1 MHTETVGSRELST
14 RNLVKHQIQMSL
26 VSYIIL
32 FILATLPILFG
43 AVQPWVWS
51 FYTVCIFG
59 AFIILLWIKSG
70 IRNRLS
76 GKQAVFYVGIFF
88 AVTLFQLIPLPE
100 RLLDLLSSHQCEVLN
115 VSREL
120 INRPLTVHP
129 LSYAPL
135 ASLAWWLFLLSL
147 VLFFLILRSTLT
159 DRRYLRT
166 VIWLLFGLT
175 SVEALYGILQALVPN
190 MGVLWVDYITA
201 YLGDARGTYINRN
214 HFAGFMEMM
223 IPLMLGFTLSR
234 EDWETKVG
242 VKSFFASDRPQ
253 LQFLL
258 CLGLVL
264 MVLALLFS
272 KSRAGITGFFV
283 GLSTFILLIR
293 SKREKMPLSVTMMF
307 VGICIL
313 VFFYSLKIGVDPI
326 LERFLKLST
335 DASRLDFWRDSLA
348 IIQAHPFGTGLN
360 TFKLVFP
367 VYNVSTT
374 TEIVVTHLHN
384 DYLHLLV
391 ETGWIGF
398 FALVSGLAVFLIGS
412 FRKVGN
418 LGLKDDPL
426 RFFLATGAL
435 SGMTSIVFH
444 SLFDFNLHIPA
455 NCVYFVT
462 LMAIVYTCAWLEP
475 VKNPDLSGNRN
486 LMNS

>member
-1 MHTETVGSRELST
+1 MLAC
-14 RNLVKHQIQMSL
+14 KSL
-26 VSYIIL
+26 TL
-32 FILATLPILFG
+32 FVLATLPILFG
-43 AVQPWVWS
+43 AVQPWVRS

-59 AFIILLWIKSG
+59 VFIILLWYKGG
-70 IRNRLS
+70 IGNRLP

-100 RLLDLLSSHQCEVLN
+100 GLLHLLSSHQCKVLD

-129 LSYAPL
+129 LSYAPR

-147 VLFFLILRSTLT
+147 VLFFLILRSILT

-166 VIWLLFGLT
+166 VLWLLFGLA

-234 EDWETKVG
+234 EDWETKIG

-258 CLGLVL
+258 SLGLVL

-283 GLSTFILLIR
+283 GLSTFMLLIR
-293 SKREKMPLSVTMMF
+293 SRRKKMPLSVTFMF
-307 VGICIL
+307 TGICAL
-313 VFFYSLKIGVDPI
+313 VFFYSLKIGVDPL

-348 IIQAHPFGTGLN
+348 IIQAHPFGTGLS
-360 TFKLVFP
+360 TCKQVFA
-367 VYNVSTT
+367 VYNISTS
-374 TEIVVTHLHN
+374 TEVVVTHLHN

-398 FALVSGLAVFLIGS
+398 LALASGLAVFLIGS
-412 FRKVGN
+412 FRKVRN
-418 LGLKDDPL
+418 LDLKDDPL

-435 SGMTSIVFH
+435 SGLTSIVFH
-444 SLFDFNLHIPA
+444 SFFDFNLHIPA

-475 VKNPDLSGNRN
+475 VKKPDLSAREKFLSQNEQ
-486 LMNS
+486 L

>member
-1 MHTETVGSRELST
+1 MFAC
-14 RNLVKHQIQMSL
+14 KSL
-26 VSYIIL
+26 IL
-32 FILATLPILFG
+32 FILLTLPIMFG

-59 AFIILLWIKSG
+59 AFVILLWKGNGFQNQIFNKP
-70 IRNRLS
+70 
-76 GKQAVFYVGIFF
+76 ATVFIGIFF
-88 AVTLFQLIPLPE
+88 AFTLIQLIPLPE
-100 RLLDLLSSHQCEVLN
+100 EVQRFFSLHQYEIFDTARGLIGLPSSW
-115 VSREL
+115 
-120 INRPLTVHP
+120 RPLSHDP
-129 LSYAPL
+129 R

-147 VLFFLILRSTLT
+147 VLLFLILRSILT

-166 VIWLLFGLT
+166 VLWLLFGLA

-234 EDWETKVG
+234 EDWESKIG
-242 VKSFFASDRPQ
+242 VKSFFASDRPH

-258 CLGLVL
+258 SLGLVL

-272 KSRAGITGFFV
+272 KSRAGITGFFI
-283 GLSTFILLIR
+283 GLSTFLLLIR
-293 SKREKMPLSVTMMF
+293 SKQKKMPLSVTFMF
-307 VGICIL
+307 AGICAL

-326 LERFLKLST
+326 LERFLKLTT

-348 IIQAHPFGTGLN
+348 IIRAHPFGTGLS
-360 TFKLVFP
+360 TFKMVFP
-367 VYNVSTT
+367 VHNISTS
-374 TEIVVTHLHN
+374 TEILVTYLHN

-398 FALVSGLAVFLIGS
+398 LALASGLAFFLIGS
-412 FRKVGN
+412 FRKVGK
-418 LGLKDDPL
+418 LDLKDDPL

-435 SGMTSIVFH
+435 SGLTSIAFH

-462 LMAIVYTCAWLEP
+462 LIAIVYTCAWLEP
-475 VKNPDLSGNRN
+475 VKKPDLLAREKFLSQNEQ
-486 LMNS
+486 L